1 MNGIDEVQ
9 YSMHGFS
16 NDGSPSTYEFSS
28 THTLKDQVKTLKF
41 KQFIE
46 CNHEIHLVG
55 TDSNDILQVVP
66 AVNCKIVKK
75 EEKQPL
81 LG

>member
-1 MNGIDEVQ
+1 MNNINEVQ
-9 YSMHGFS
+9 YSLYGFS
-16 NDGSPSTYEFSS
+16 NDGTPNKNEYSTTYPIN
-28 THTLKDQVKTLKF
+28 DQVKILKF

-55 TDSNDILQVVP
+55 TDTNDILQVVP
-66 AVNCKIVKK
+66 AVNCKIIKK
-75 EEKQPL
+75 EDKQPL